1 MVRTGAMAA
10 DYRMAV
16 TQDNAL
22 LVIASLQQQLVLVA
36 DPLSSQMVTNSSEIT
51 QLVQQSETVKNQMK
65 HANDKVDIF
74 ELRFNQ
80 IEKFC
85 QGFEDMQSKIK
96 DEVINHMGAIPNLS
110 EDVSKLMK
118 ASYGLDVPNIVKDE
132 VVKHM
137 EAIPNIANEVTELM
151 KSARSLDIPKLI
163 DDRVIQ

>member
-1 MVRTGAMAA
+1 VVSTEAMAT
-10 DYRMAV
+10 DYRMTA

-22 LVIASLQQQLVLVA
+22 LVIAGLQQQLALVTDQMSA
-36 DPLSSQMVTNSSEIT
+36 QMSSSMSEIS
-51 QLVQQSETVKNQMK
+51 QLVQQSDVVKDQMK
-65 HANDKVDIF
+65 HANNKVDMF

-80 IEKFC
+80 IEQFC

-96 DEVINHMGAIPNLS
+96 DEVIKHMGAIPNLS

-118 ASYGLDVPNIVKDE
+118 ASYGLDVPKIVKDE

-151 KSARSLDIPKLI
+151 KSAKSMDIPK
-163 DDRVIQ
+163 